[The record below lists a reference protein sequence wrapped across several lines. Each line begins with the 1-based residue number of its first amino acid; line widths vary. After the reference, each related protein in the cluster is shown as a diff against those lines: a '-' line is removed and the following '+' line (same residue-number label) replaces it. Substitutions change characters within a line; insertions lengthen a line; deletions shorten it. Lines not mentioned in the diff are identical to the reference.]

1 MLSFEDL
8 TKPYRENT
16 NEYAESLGNQRLFSK
31 HSYIDDEISSQVFT
45 NEEWIDNEI
54 CTDSAFDT
62 DEMLNETG
70 ITMNDI
76 STNILYEDV
85 NLNTLS
91 ILKTTPEA
99 QMLSSQY
106 VAESLS
112 PITWRTSSYGNHSL
126 ERYGEVVKQKF
137 HL

>member
-16 NEYAESLGNQRLFSK
+16 NEYAESLRNQRLFSK

-112 PITWRTSSYGNHSL
+112 PITWRTSSYENHSL
-126 ERYGEVVKQKF
+126 E
-137 HL
+137 